1 LKFGF
6 EVSDLVSAKPF
17 SCEAPPPHPRHA
29 QTNTVQFSASLTL
42 AISDNSLPISKMT
55 LDDAS
60 PEHTANDLA
69 HAPVQTGEQIVDSW
83 EIVTADE

>member
-1 LKFGF
+1 M
-6 EVSDLVSAKPF
+6 
-17 SCEAPPPHPRHA
+17 
-29 QTNTVQFSASLTL
+29 

-60 PEHTANDLA
+60 TEHTANDLA